1 MGLLVTGSFR
11 WGGWAGRA
19 FIWLKGA
26 RIGPKSV
33 KQPEIGLAIFAKTLS
48 IGRHL
53 GVQTRARTGK
63 EPAKVVFAAIPLDM
77 ANWPGIAGFVIQV
90 TVLARKLLH
99 YPVGMCR
106 KKMMQIAYSKS
117 IHGTTSVNL
126 ILAP

>member
-1 MGLLVTGSFR
+1 VGLLVTGSFR

-33 KQPEIGLAIFAKTLS
+33 KHAEIDLAIFAKTLS
-48 IGRHL
+48 IGRRL

-63 EPAKVVFAAIPLDM
+63 EPARVVFASIPLDM
-77 ANWPGIAGFVIQV
+77 ANRRGIAGFVIQI
-90 TVLARKLLH
+90 TVLARELLH
-99 YPVGMCR
+99 YPVGMYG

-117 IHGTTSVNL
+117 IHGTTSVEL

>member
-1 MGLLVTGSFR
+1 MG
-11 WGGWAGRA
+11 GRA

-53 GVQTRARTGK
+53 GVQTRARNGK

-77 ANWPGIAGFVIQV
+77 ANWPGIAGFVIQI
-90 TVLARKLLH
+90 TVLA
-99 YPVGMCR
+99 
-106 KKMMQIAYSKS
+106 
-117 IHGTTSVNL
+117 
-126 ILAP
+126 